1 MVVRSETTIVFFSKL
16 GPCAGSPNSPYFA
29 QSRSKAVQIRAQIYT
44 GLALTCQRRVMMIVL
59 AADEGI
65 YLGRAAYHDSSS

>member
-1 MVVRSETTIVFFSKL
+1 MRGQPEFTIFRAIPQQ
-16 GPCAGSPNSPYFA
+16 GW
-29 QSRSKAVQIRAQIYT
+29 QIRAQIYT

-59 AADEGI
+59 AAEYEGI